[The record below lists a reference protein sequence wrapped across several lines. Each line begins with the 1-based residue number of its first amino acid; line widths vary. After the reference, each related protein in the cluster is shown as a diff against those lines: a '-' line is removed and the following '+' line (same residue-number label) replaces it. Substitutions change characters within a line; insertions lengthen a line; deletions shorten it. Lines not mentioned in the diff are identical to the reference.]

1 MGPVMPKTTDPSGSP
16 VHYGHLPGVW
26 DEVALHA
33 NGRAGVQFVGLLA
46 SPNPYRDWDIA
57 DRYRDGTAI
66 TDSVTRRHLQAAIA
80 LESVYQRATINGAL
94 P

>member
-1 MGPVMPKTTDPSGSP
+1 MGRRKPKTTDPSGTS
-16 VHYGHLPGVW
+16 VQYGHLPEIW

-33 NGRAGVQFVGLLA
+33 SGLAGTQFVALLA

-57 DRYRDGTAI
+57 DRYRDGSA
-66 TDSVTRRHLQAAIA
+66 VTHVATQKHLQAAVA
-80 LESVYQRATINGAL
+80 LGNLYQRAILSGAL